1 MYEQG
6 WIAGGGY
13 TLNVQKSART
23 ATSDDIIYL
32 DHAATSWPK
41 PPAVLEAVQH
51 ALLHE
56 SANPG
61 RGSHRMAVQAS
72 RTLLKARQQLAR
84 LLDVRN
90 PVDIAFTANTT
101 VALNMAIFGSVRPG
115 DHVIATMTE
124 HNSVWR
130 PLEALKRSTGI
141 QVTYIPVDAYGQLDL
156 HEVEQAFTAQ
166 TRLLICNH
174 SSNLLGSILPAA
186 ELAQLAHRHGARI
199 LLDIAQS
206 AGHIPVKLQEWEIDM
221 AAFPGHKGLL
231 GPQGTGGLYIAPEL
245 DLSPWL
251 YGGTGSQS
259 EEADQPSVRPD
270 RYEPGTPNTPGIAGL
285 AAGIQ
290 YVLDQGIEL
299 IAAHEQQLVARLWD
313 GLSSIKGL
321 RVLGPAADE
330 PRTGIVS
337 FVMEQQDPAQIAFQL
352 DRQYG
357 IAVRAGMHCTP
368 LAHRMA
374 GTVATGAVRAS
385 VGYGTTEQ
393 HVDQLLEAVQFIQRT
408 AK

>member
-1 MYEQG
+1 M
-6 WIAGGGY
+6 
-13 TLNVQKSART
+13 LNVHKSVLAT
-23 ATSDDIIYL
+23 ANDIVYL

-41 PPAVLEAVQH
+41 PPAVLEAVQQ
-51 ALLHE
+51 ALAHE

-72 RTLLKARQQLAR
+72 RTLLKGRQLLAK

-101 VALNMAIFGSVRPG
+101 IALNMAIFGYVRPG

-130 PLEALKRSTGI
+130 PLEALQRSAGV
-141 QVTYIPVDAYGQLDL
+141 QVTYIPVDAHGHIQLYD
-156 HEVEQAFTAQ
+156 VERAFTAN

-174 SSNLLGSILPAA
+174 SSNLLGSILPVAQ
-186 ELAQLAHRHGARI
+186 LAQLAHRHGARI

-206 AGHIPVKLQEWEIDM
+206 AGHIPVHLQAWGIDM

-231 GPQGTGGLYIAPEL
+231 GPQGTGGLYIAPDL

-259 EEADQPSVRPD
+259 EQADQPSVRPD

-285 AAGIQ
+285 AAGVQ
-290 YVLDQGIEL
+290 FVLDQGVEAIV
-299 IAAHEQQLVARLWD
+299 AHEQRLVTRLMD
-313 GLSSIKGL
+313 GLSSIDGL
-321 RVLGPAADE
+321 HVLGPAVGE
-330 PRTGIVS
+330 LRTGIVS
-337 FVMEQQDPAQIAFQL
+337 FTMEQKDPAQIAFLL
-352 DRQYG
+352 DRHYG

-368 LAHRMA
+368 LAHRVA
-374 GTVATGAVRAS
+374 GTLATGAVRTS

-393 HVDQLLEAVQFIQRT
+393 HVDHLLEAIRFIQRT
-408 AK
+408 D

>member
-1 MYEQG
+1 M
-6 WIAGGGY
+6 
-13 TLNVQKSART
+13 NVQKSARK

-101 VALNMAIFGSVRPG
+101 IALNMAIFGYVRPG

-141 QVTYIPVDAYGQLDL
+141 QVTYIPVDACGQLDL
-156 HEVEQAFTAQ
+156 HEVDQAFTAQ

-285 AAGIQ
+285 AAGVQ
-290 YVLDQGIEL
+290 YVLDQGIES

-313 GLSSIKGL
+313 GLSDIKGL

-374 GTVATGAVRAS
+374 GTLATGAVRAS

-408 AK
+408 VN

>member
-1 MYEQG
+1 M
-6 WIAGGGY
+6 
-13 TLNVQKSART
+13 NVQKSART

-101 VALNMAIFGSVRPG
+101 IALNMAIFGYVRPG

-130 PLEALKRSTGI
+130 PLEALKRSLDI
-141 QVTYIPVDAYGQLDL
+141 QVTYIPVDACGQLDL
-156 HEVEQAFTAQ
+156 HEVDQAFTAQ

-186 ELAQLAHRHGARI
+186 ELAQLAHRHGACI

-285 AAGIQ
+285 AAGVQ
-290 YVLDQGIEL
+290 YVLDQGIES
-299 IAAHEQQLVARLWD
+299 IAAHEQQLMARLWD
-313 GLSSIKGL
+313 GLSDIKGL

-374 GTVATGAVRAS
+374 GTLATGAVRAS

-408 AK
+408 VN

>member
-1 MYEQG
+1 M
-6 WIAGGGY
+6 
-13 TLNVQKSART
+13 NVQKSART

-101 VALNMAIFGSVRPG
+101 IALNMAIFGYVRPG

-141 QVTYIPVDAYGQLDL
+141 QVTYIPVDACGQLDL
-156 HEVEQAFTAQ
+156 HEVDQAFTAQ

-285 AAGIQ
+285 AAGVQ
-290 YVLDQGIEL
+290 YVLDQGIES

-313 GLSSIKGL
+313 GLSDIKGL

-374 GTVATGAVRAS
+374 GTLATGAVRAS

-408 AK
+408 VN

>member
-1 MYEQG
+1 M
-6 WIAGGGY
+6 
-13 TLNVQKSART
+13 NVQKSARK

-101 VALNMAIFGSVRPG
+101 VALNMAIFGYARPG

-285 AAGIQ
+285 AAGVQ
-290 YVLDQGIEL
+290 YVLDQGIES

-313 GLSSIKGL
+313 GLSDIKGL

-374 GTVATGAVRAS
+374 GTLATGAVRAS

>member
-1 MYEQG
+1 M
-6 WIAGGGY
+6 
-13 TLNVQKSART
+13 NVQKSARK

-101 VALNMAIFGSVRPG
+101 IALNMAIFGYVRPG

-141 QVTYIPVDAYGQLDL
+141 QVTYIPVDACGQLDL
-156 HEVEQAFTAQ
+156 HEVDQAFTAQ

-285 AAGIQ
+285 AAGVQ
-290 YVLDQGIEL
+290 YVLDQGIES

-313 GLSSIKGL
+313 GLSDIKGL

>member
-1 MYEQG
+1 M
-6 WIAGGGY
+6 
-13 TLNVQKSART
+13 NVKKSVKG
-23 ATSDDIIYL
+23 TSEDIVYL

-41 PPAVLEAVQH
+41 PPAVLEAVHH
-51 ALLHE
+51 ALEHE

-72 RTLLKARQQLAR
+72 RTLLNGRQQLAR

-90 PVDIAFTANTT
+90 PIDIAFTANTT
-101 VALNMAIFGSVRPG
+101 VALNMAIFGYVRPG

-130 PLEALKRSTGI
+130 PLEALKRSIGVT
-141 QVTYIPVDAYGQLDL
+141 VTYVPVNEYGQLEL

-174 SSNLLGSILPAA
+174 SSNLLGSILPVA

-199 LLDIAQS
+199 LVDIAQS

-231 GPQGTGGLYIAPEL
+231 GPQGTGGLYIMPDL

-285 AAGIQ
+285 AAGVQ
-290 YVLDQGIEL
+290 YVLHQGIET
-299 IAAHEQQLVARLWD
+299 IAAHEQKLVTRLMD
-313 GLSSIKGL
+313 GLSGVQGL
-321 RVLGPAADE
+321 RILGPAAGE

-337 FVMEQQDPAQIAFQL
+337 FVMEQQDPAQIAFLL
-352 DRQYG
+352 DRKYG

-368 LAHRMA
+368 LAHRIA
-374 GTVATGAVRAS
+374 GTLATGSVRAS

-393 HVDQLLEAVQFIQRT
+393 HIDHLLEAVHFIQRT
-408 AK
+408 ANV

>member
-1 MYEQG
+1 M
-6 WIAGGGY
+6 
-13 TLNVQKSART
+13 NVQKSART

-101 VALNMAIFGSVRPG
+101 IALNMAIFGYVRPG

-141 QVTYIPVDAYGQLDL
+141 QVTYIPVDACGQLDL
-156 HEVEQAFTAQ
+156 HEVDQAFTAQ

-285 AAGIQ
+285 AAGVQ
-290 YVLDQGIEL
+290 YVLDQGIES

-313 GLSSIKGL
+313 GLSDIKGL

-374 GTVATGAVRAS
+374 GTLATGAVRAS

>member
-1 MYEQG
+1 M
-6 WIAGGGY
+6 
-13 TLNVQKSART
+13 NVQKSAKT

-84 LLDVRN
+84 LLNVRN

-101 VALNMAIFGSVRPG
+101 VALNMAIFGYVRPG

-285 AAGIQ
+285 AAGVQ
-290 YVLDQGIEL
+290 YVLDQGIES

-337 FVMEQQDPAQIAFQL
+337 FVMDQQDPAQIAFQL

-374 GTVATGAVRAS
+374 GTLATGAVRAS

>member
-1 MYEQG
+1 M
-6 WIAGGGY
+6 
-13 TLNVQKSART
+13 NVQKSART

-101 VALNMAIFGSVRPG
+101 VALNMAIFGYVRPG

-285 AAGIQ
+285 AAGVQ
-290 YVLDQGIEL
+290 YVLDQGVES

-313 GLSSIKGL
+313 GLSDIKGL

-374 GTVATGAVRAS
+374 GTLATGAVRAS

-408 AK
+408 VN

>member
-1 MYEQG
+1 MYEERR
-6 WIAGGGY
+6 IAGGGY

-101 VALNMAIFGSVRPG
+101 VALNMAIFGYVRPG
-115 DHVIATMTE
+115 GHVIATMTE

-141 QVTYIPVDAYGQLDL
+141 QVTYIPVDACGQLDL
-156 HEVEQAFTAQ
+156 NEVEQAFTAQ

-285 AAGIQ
+285 AAGVK
-290 YVLDQGIEL
+290 YVLDQGIES

-313 GLSSIKGL
+313 GLSGIEGL

>member
-1 MYEQG
+1 M
-6 WIAGGGY
+6 
-13 TLNVQKSART
+13 NVQKSARK

-84 LLDVRN
+84 LLDVHN

-101 VALNMAIFGSVRPG
+101 IALNMAIFGYVRPG

-130 PLEALKRSTGI
+130 PLEALKRSLGI
-141 QVTYIPVDAYGQLDL
+141 QVTYIPVDACGQLDL
-156 HEVEQAFTAQ
+156 HEVDQAFTAQ

-285 AAGIQ
+285 AAGVQ
-290 YVLDQGIEL
+290 YVLDQGIES

-313 GLSSIKGL
+313 GLSDIKGL

-374 GTVATGAVRAS
+374 GTLATGAVRAS

-408 AK
+408 VN

>member
-1 MYEQG
+1 M
-6 WIAGGGY
+6 
-13 TLNVQKSART
+13 NVQKSARK

-101 VALNMAIFGSVRPG
+101 VALNMAIFGYVRPG

-206 AGHIPVKLQEWEIDM
+206 AGHIPVKLQDWEIDM

-285 AAGIQ
+285 AAGVQ
-290 YVLDQGIEL
+290 YVLDQGIES

-313 GLSSIKGL
+313 GLSDIKGL

-374 GTVATGAVRAS
+374 GTLATGAVRAS

>member
-6 WIAGGGY
+6 WIAGGGC
-13 TLNVQKSART
+13 TLNVQKSAKT

-101 VALNMAIFGSVRPG
+101 IALNMAIFGYVRPG

-141 QVTYIPVDAYGQLDL
+141 QVTYIPVDACGQLDL
-156 HEVEQAFTAQ
+156 HEVDQAFTAQ

-285 AAGIQ
+285 AAGVQ
-290 YVLDQGIEL
+290 YVLDQGIES

-313 GLSSIKGL
+313 GLSDIKGL

-393 HVDQLLEAVQFIQRT
+393 HVDQLLEAVQFIHRT
-408 AK
+408 VN

>member
-1 MYEQG
+1 M
-6 WIAGGGY
+6 
-13 TLNVQKSART
+13 NVQKSART

-101 VALNMAIFGSVRPG
+101 VALNMAIFGYVRPG

-130 PLEALKRSTGI
+130 PLEALKRSLDI
-141 QVTYIPVDAYGQLDL
+141 QVTYIPVDACGQLDL
-156 HEVEQAFTAQ
+156 HEVDQAFTAQ

-285 AAGIQ
+285 AAGVQ
-290 YVLDQGIEL
+290 YVLDQGIES
-299 IAAHEQQLVARLWD
+299 IAAHEQQLMARLWD
-313 GLSSIKGL
+313 GLSDIKGL

-374 GTVATGAVRAS
+374 GTLATGAVRAS

-408 AK
+408 VN

>member
-1 MYEQG
+1 M
-6 WIAGGGY
+6 
-13 TLNVQKSART
+13 NVQKSARK

-101 VALNMAIFGSVRPG
+101 IALNMAIFGYVRPG

-130 PLEALKRSTGI
+130 PLEALKRSLGI
-141 QVTYIPVDAYGQLDL
+141 QVTYIPVDACGQLDL
-156 HEVEQAFTAQ
+156 HEVDQAFTAQ

-186 ELAQLAHRHGARI
+186 ELAQLAHRHGACI

-285 AAGIQ
+285 AAGVQ
-290 YVLDQGIEL
+290 YVLDQGIES

-313 GLSSIKGL
+313 GLSDIKGL

>member
-1 MYEQG
+1 M
-6 WIAGGGY
+6 
-13 TLNVQKSART
+13 NVQKSART

-101 VALNMAIFGSVRPG
+101 VALNMAIFGYVRPG

-130 PLEALKRSTGI
+130 PLEALKRSLDI
-141 QVTYIPVDAYGQLDL
+141 QVTYIPVDACGQLDL
-156 HEVEQAFTAQ
+156 HEVDQAFTAQ

-186 ELAQLAHRHGARI
+186 ELAQLAHRHGACI

-285 AAGIQ
+285 AAGVQ
-290 YVLDQGIEL
+290 YVLDQGIES
-299 IAAHEQQLVARLWD
+299 IAAHEQQLMARLWD
-313 GLSSIKGL
+313 GLSDIKGL

-374 GTVATGAVRAS
+374 GTLATGAVRAS

-408 AK
+408 VN

>member
-6 WIAGGGY
+6 WIAGGGC
-13 TLNVQKSART
+13 TLNVQKSAKT

-101 VALNMAIFGSVRPG
+101 IALNMAIFGYVRPG

-141 QVTYIPVDAYGQLDL
+141 QVTYIPVDACGQLDL
-156 HEVEQAFTAQ
+156 HEVDQAFTAQ

-285 AAGIQ
+285 AAGVQ
-290 YVLDQGIEL
+290 YVLDQGIES

-313 GLSSIKGL
+313 GLSDIKGL

>member
-1 MYEQG
+1 M
-6 WIAGGGY
+6 
-13 TLNVQKSART
+13 NVQKSAKT

-101 VALNMAIFGSVRPG
+101 VALNMAIFGYVRPG

-285 AAGIQ
+285 AAGVQ
-290 YVLDQGIEL
+290 YVLDQGVES

-313 GLSSIKGL
+313 GLSGIEGL
-321 RVLGPAADE
+321 RVLGPTAGE

-385 VGYGTTEQ
+385 VGYGTNEQ